1 MSAVISEDGG
11 PLPTVE
17 EDVCVRIMQEETEE
31 GKKVARLGGR
41 KHFAVFRRLHDDEIQ
56 LNMVLNLWDSV

>member
-1 MSAVISEDGG
+1 
-11 PLPTVE
+11 LPTVE